1 MIYDRIENV
10 PLYRGISPALD
21 AALALIAAP
30 DAAQW
35 PLGRRE
41 AACGVFANVM
51 DCPLKPLEAA
61 KWERH
66 RRYMD
71 IQIGFA
77 PGEDIGVLPDGDVSG
92 WGDYDAG
99 RDICFSD
106 DENPGVRVPLNPGMF
121 LLLFPTDA
129 HRPCIA
135 TGAAAVARK
144 LVVKVPV

>member
-1 MIYDRIENV
+1 MIYDKIENA

-21 AALALIAAP
+21 VALGLIAAP

-41 AACGVFANVM
+41 AALGVFANVM
-51 DCPLKPLEAA
+51 DCPLKPLGEA

-66 RRYMD
+66 RKYMD
-71 IQIGFA
+71 IQLGFA
-77 PGEDIGVLPDGDVSG
+77 PGEDVGVLPDVCVPG
-92 WGDYDAG
+92 WGDFDEG

-106 DENPGVRVPLNPGMF
+106 DENPGLRVPLKPGMF
-121 LLLFPTDA
+121 LVLFPTDA

-135 TGAAAVARK
+135 AGAAGTAHK